1 MKLRIFFIL
10 FFSILFFRNV
20 YADTIKSIE
29 ILGSNSI
36 SRGTV
41 LSYLPIEVNDEYTND
56 LSNEILKSLYRTD
69 FFKNISIEFK
79 DQVLQINLEENP
91 AIKFIEFNDYDEGND
106 VLSEEVVTSIIK
118 NANIGLG
125 KIYSKKTLTEVINQL
140 YELYKSKGFYNVIID
155 QKTEIDEK
163 NRISIELS
171 FNEGERA
178 LIKSLKIKNTNYFD
192 EDYLKSIFEI
202 GEPDFFVINFFTKKD
217 HYSDVQF
224 DAGIEKL
231 IKKYVDEGFLE
242 FEILDKKTSFNTNK
256 TEINIEIYVKEGSRY
271 VVDNVLFQGDIDENI
286 TRDLKKIIK
295 TKHGDYVKRKVI
307 LDDMKKLNSYFTDKG
322 FAYSR
327 INTNFVPLQD
337 SNKLNVIATVDKS
350 ERFYINRID
359 ISGNTRTQDSVIRRE
374 MNITEG
380 QVYSKADIDKSIT
393 RIKRIG
399 YFSKVK
405 HSVKRIVD
413 SNKIDLFIEV
423 TETKT
428 GEFAVGLS
436 HSNSSGASLNA
447 SIEQRNILGTG
458 NTLNASF
465 RNSKAIEET
474 SFFFSNPFFNQDKHS
489 LSYGFY
495 TKSLDASNLDIS
507 SYLID
512 ENGLSLGYGVPLSDS
527 SKINAETKLSDL
539 KITCGTVFASSGY
552 EPIQCASND
561 SLMNTLQFSY
571 SKNTLNDFYSPT
583 DGTKTNL
590 DFVLTTPLSDF
601 KYLSMGVSHKSYS
614 PLNEDLTFNFL
625 SKINLAT
632 GLGGNELPFFKRY
645 FGGGSSSVRGFD
657 FNSLGAKY
665 ANGNPKGGE
674 SSILSSI
681 SLIAPANSLG
691 IDQENIRFQTFFD
704 VGSINE
710 KLSDFNLDELRSSTG
725 VALSWLTPIGPI
737 GFYAATPIMKKDNDS
752 IETFAFE
759 LGTTF

>member
-1 MKLRIFFIL
+1 MKFRIFFIL
-10 FFSILFFRNV
+10 FFSILFLKNV

-29 ILGSNSI
+29 ILGSDSI
-36 SRGTV
+36 SRGTI
-41 LSYLPIEVNDEYTND
+41 LSYLPVEVSDEYTND
-56 LSNEILKSLYRTD
+56 LSNEVLKSLYRTD

-79 DQVLQINLEENP
+79 DQVLKINLEENP
-91 AIKFIEFNDYDEGND
+91 VIKFIEFNDYDEGND
-106 VLSEEVVTSIIK
+106 VLSDEVVSSIIK
-118 NANIGLG
+118 NANIGVG
-125 KIYSKKTLTEVINQL
+125 KIYSKKTLNEVINQL
-140 YELYKSKGFYNVIID
+140 YELYESKGFYNVIID
-155 QKTEIDEK
+155 QKSEIDEK

-178 LIKSLKIKNTNYFD
+178 LIKSLKIKNNSYFD
-192 EDYLKSIFEI
+192 DDSLESVFEI
-202 GEPDFFVINFFTKKD
+202 GEPNFFIINFFTKKD

-224 DAGIEKL
+224 EAGIEKL

-359 ISGNTRTQDSVIRRE
+359 ISGNTRTQDSVVRRE

-601 KYLSMGVSHKSYS
+601 NYLSMGISHKSYT

-632 GLGGNELPFFKRY
+632 GMGGNELPFFKRY

-710 KLSDFNLDELRSSTG
+710 KLSEFNLDEIRSSTG

-737 GFYAATPIMKKDNDS
+737 GFYAATPILKKDNDS